1 MLPGLSSPMASVG
14 AVVVHVHCDSSVTL
28 VPSSFLCFTYVCTCL
43 LGIELLATFE
53 RELVQHE
60 KKRQE
65 LANAEKLFDLPIT
78 MYPEL
83 LKVQKEMSGLK
94 VVYEL
99 YRGLKASV
107 PADSVSLT
115 GGRSR
120 SGPADS
126 AAPTADVLGRCPR
139 TLTLALRKTADGYRV
154 SVWEEEKVLEQESG
168 DGHIAW

>member
-1 MLPGLSSPMASVG
+1 MCV
-14 AVVVHVHCDSSVTL
+14 
-28 VPSSFLCFTYVCTCL
+28 YVFTCL

-83 LKVQKEMSGLK
+83 LKAQKEMSGLK

-99 YRGLKASV
+99 YRGLKVSV
-107 PADSVSLT
+107 PRRLSLAA
-115 GGRSR
+115 GGRAR

-126 AAPTADVLGRCPR
+126 EAPTVESLGTFHRNSHFGSREGC
-139 TLTLALRKTADGYRV
+139 
-154 SVWEEEKVLEQESG
+154 
-168 DGHIAW
+168 